1 VDCAEFISSIGFELV
16 RPGTARR
23 PSLRFP
29 LERRE
34 RASAELL
41 ELPGA
46 PVDVYNARLPEGA
59 ATPPS
64 LRDLCG
70 IPRMSTYAAAAF
82 INHAVRNMPPD
93 QAYLNIGV
101 YAGFSFLAG
110 MIDNPDRQCIGV
122 DNFSRPK
129 AREGLLRRFEEMKG
143 PAHRFH
149 EMDYLDYF
157 DDVHSEPLG
166 VYLYD
171 GDHAYE
177 HQLKGLTRA
186 EPYFADGCIVI
197 VDDTN
202 WVEPRQATIDFV
214 AASER
219 AYEVLLD
226 SPTRDHNHP
235 TYWNGLMV
243 LCATGRSRSGSAA
256 DVAGQFP
263 PREYVPTKPALNVE
277 PAGSRDEL
285 SKVTDDTPVSI
296 VLLSDGEGDAELEA
310 AIAACRAQTW
320 RTTELVVFDPRAAS
334 GLAEVLD
341 QTTGALVGFADTA
354 SPLRPTAVELAL
366 RLPPGSRFFTSFG
379 DVRYAEHERALL
391 GR

>member
-1 VDCAEFISSIGFELV
+1 VDSAELISSIAFELV
-16 RPGTARR
+16 QPDAARR

-29 LERRE
+29 LERRD
-34 RASAELL
+34 RPAAELL

-46 PVDVYNARLPEGA
+46 PIDVFNALLPEA
-59 ATPPS
+59 AETPPS
-64 LRDLCG
+64 LRGLCG

-82 INHAVRNMPPD
+82 INHAVRRLPPD

-110 MIDNPDRQCIGV
+110 MLDNPERPCIGV
-122 DNFSRPK
+122 DNFSRPR
-129 AREGLLRRFEEMKG
+129 ARAGLLQRFDEMKG

-157 DDVHSEPLG
+157 DDVHSEQLG
-166 VYLYD
+166 VYFYD

-186 EPYFADGCIVI
+186 ERYFADGCIVI

-219 AYEVLLD
+219 EYEVLLD
-226 SPTRDHNHP
+226 CPTRDHNHP
-235 TYWNGLMV
+235 TYWNGLMILRV
-243 LCATGRSRSGSAA
+243 TDRARPASTAEIAERFTR
-256 DVAGQFP
+256 
-263 PREYVPTKPALNVE
+263 REHRPTKPAFNVE
-277 PAGSRDEL
+277 PASGEDERPA
-285 SKVTDDTPVSI
+285 DTPLVSI
-296 VLLSDGEGDAELEA
+296 VLLNDGEDVAALEA
-310 AIAACRAQTW
+310 ATEACRAQTW
-320 RTTELVVFDPRAAS
+320 PRTELVVFDRHDGAP
-334 GLAEVLD
+334 LANALEL
-341 QTTGALVGFADTA
+341 TTGELVGFTDTA
-354 SPLRPTAVELAL
+354 APLRPTAVELAV

-379 DVRYAEHERALL
+379 DVRYAEHERELL